1 MIGHP
6 DDPLAAGWR
15 GLPAGGRVAGVGMGD
30 QAVLS
35 GREPG
40 RFEETVRAGVPLL
53 RPRRGDVASAYPAV
67 YAEELYAVGCVVGQ
81 PR

>member
-40 RFEETVRAGVPLL
+40 RFDETVRAGVPSPG
-53 RPRRGDVASAYPAV
+53 RGGGDVGSAYPAAC
-67 YAEELYAVGCVVGQ
+67 AEELYAVGFVLV
-81 PR
+81 